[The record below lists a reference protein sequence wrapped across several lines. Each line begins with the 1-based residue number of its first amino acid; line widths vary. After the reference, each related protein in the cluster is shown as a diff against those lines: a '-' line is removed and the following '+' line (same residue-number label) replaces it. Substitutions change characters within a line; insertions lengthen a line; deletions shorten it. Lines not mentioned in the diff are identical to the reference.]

1 MRAASCAAR
10 ASDVDGGAQAR
21 VAAARVI
28 DAVLH
33 NGRSLKGE
41 LSSALADID
50 DVRDRA
56 LVEAMAFAAVRHQGR
71 YAAALSRWMPRPP
84 GTRDAPLRALLY
96 AGFAQLDP
104 MALPAHAALNAT
116 VDAARLLGRAHQAG
130 LVNALLRRAQKDGLP
145 PADAGASWPAW
156 LLAELRGDWPQDAA
170 GIIAASAAPAPQW
183 LRVNRRRGSRDAYY
197 TRLVQAG
204 LQADV
209 PDDLPDALRLA
220 APVPVDA
227 LPGFAD
233 GDVSIQDGAAQRV
246 FDALAVLPGARVL
259 DACAAPGGKSA
270 HLLERDPALRLL
282 AIDVAAPRVA
292 RIEETFARLG
302 IAAQARVR
310 TADALVPAQW
320 WDGTP
325 FDAVLL
331 DAPCSATGIV
341 RRQPDVLLHRRPN
354 DLDALVTLQAQL
366 LDALADVV
374 APGGVLLYATC
385 SILRRENAS
394 QVEAFL
400 ARHPDFA
407 LESLDARFGRDT
419 GAGHQRLPGE
429 GGMDGFFYAR
439 LRRSASPSRVL

>member
-1 MRAASCAAR
+1 VRAP
-10 ASDVDGGAQAR
+10 DVDHGAQAR
-21 VAAARVI
+21 LAAAKVI

-33 NGRSLKGE
+33 HGRSLKAE
-41 LSSALADID
+41 LSAALAGIE

-56 LVEAMAFAAVRHQGR
+56 LVEAMAFAAIRHQGR

-84 GTRDAPLRALLY
+84 GARDAPLRALIY

-104 MALPAHAALNAT
+104 IGLPAHAALNAT

-145 PADAGASWPAW
+145 TADADAAWPAW
-156 LLAELRGDWPQDAA
+156 LLAEVRADWPQDIEA
-170 GIIAASAAPAPQW
+170 ILVASAAAAPQW
-183 LRVNRRRGSRDAYY
+183 LRVNTRRGTRDAYS
-197 TRLVQAG
+197 TRLIQAG
-204 LQADV
+204 LQAEV
-209 PDDLPDALRLA
+209 PADMPDALRLA
-220 APVPVDA
+220 TPVPVDA

-246 FDALAVLPGARVL
+246 ADALQPAAGAHVL

-282 AIDVAAPRVA
+282 AIDIAAPRVA
-292 RIEETFARLG
+292 RIEQTFARLRIG
-302 IAAQARVR
+302 AQARVR
-310 TADALVPAQW
+310 TADALDPARW

-341 RRQPDVLLHRRPN
+341 RRQPDVLLHRRPA
-354 DLDALVTLQAQL
+354 DLDALVALQAQL
-366 LDALADVV
+366 LDALAAVV

-385 SILRRENAS
+385 SILRRENAG
-394 QVEAFL
+394 QVESFL
-400 ARHPDFA
+400 ARHAGFA
-407 LESLDARFGRDT
+407 LEPLDDRFGRDT

-429 GGMDGFFYAR
+429 SGMDGFFYAR
-439 LRRSASPSRVL
+439 LRRPLS

>member
-1 MRAASCAAR
+1 MRAAACAAR
-10 ASDVDGGAQAR
+10 APDVDGGAQAR
-21 VAAARVI
+21 LVAARVI

-33 NGRSLKGE
+33 HGRSLKGE
-41 LSSALADID
+41 LSTALGGID

-56 LVEAMAFAAVRHQGR
+56 LVEAMAFAAVRQQER
-71 YAAALSRWMPRPP
+71 YAAALAGWMPRPL
-84 GTRDAPLRALLY
+84 GQRDAPLRALLY
-96 AGFAQLDP
+96 AGLAQLDP
-104 MALPAHAALNAT
+104 MGLPAHAALNAT
-116 VDAARLLGRAHQAG
+116 VDAARLLGRAHQAN
-130 LVNALLRRAQKDGLP
+130 LVNALLRRAQKEGLP
-145 PADAGASWPAW
+145 EADADAAWPKW
-156 LLAELRGDWPQDAA
+156 LLAELRADWPQAHEA
-170 GIIAASAAPAPQW
+170 IVAASAAAAPQW
-183 LRVNRRRGSRDAYY
+183 LRVNRRRGTRDAYY
-197 TRLVQAG
+197 TRLVAAG
-204 LQADV
+204 LQ
-209 PDDLPDALRLA
+209 PEMIDDLPDALRLA
-220 APVPVDA
+220 TPVPVDA

-246 FDALAVLPGARVL
+246 AEALMPGSGARVL

-282 AIDVAAPRVA
+282 AIDVAAPRAA
-292 RIEETFARLG
+292 RIDETFARLG
-302 IAAQARVR
+302 LGAQARVR
-310 TADALVPAQW
+310 TADALKPKQW

-341 RRQPDVLLHRRPN
+341 RRQPDVLLHRRPK

-374 APGGVLLYATC
+374 APGGTLLYATC
-385 SILRRENAS
+385 SILHRENRA

-400 ARHPDFA
+400 ARHGDFV
-407 LESLDARFGRDT
+407 LELLDARFGRDT

-439 LRRSASPSRVL
+439 LRRATR

>member
-1 MRAASCAAR
+1 MRAATCAAR
-10 ASDVDGGAQAR
+10 ASDVDHGAQAR
-21 VAAARVI
+21 LVAARVI

-33 NGRSLKGE
+33 HGRSLKGE
-41 LSSALADID
+41 LSTALAGID

-84 GTRDAPLRALLY
+84 GARDAPLRALLY

-104 MALPAHAALNAT
+104 MGLPAHAALNAT
-116 VDAARLLGRAHQAG
+116 VDAARLLGRAHQAN

-145 PADAGASWPAW
+145 TAAADAAWPAW
-156 LLAELRGDWPQDAA
+156 LLAEVRADWPQDVEA
-170 GIIAASAAPAPQW
+170 ILTASASAAPQW
-183 LRVNRRRGSRDAYY
+183 LRVNTRRGTRDAYC
-197 TRLVQAG
+197 TRLIQAG

-209 PDDLPDALRLA
+209 PDDMPDALRLA
-220 APVPVDA
+220 TPVPVDA

-233 GDVSIQDGAAQRV
+233 GDVSIQDGAAQCV
-246 FDALAVLPGARVL
+246 ADALQPAAGASVL

-282 AIDVAAPRVA
+282 AIDIAAPRVA
-292 RIEETFARLG
+292 RIEQTFKRLG
-302 IAAQARVR
+302 IGAQARVR
-310 TADALVPAQW
+310 TADALDAARW
-320 WDGTP
+320 WDGAP

-341 RRQPDVLLHRRPN
+341 RRQPDVMLHRRPA
-354 DLDALVTLQAQL
+354 DLDALAQLQSQL
-366 LDALADVV
+366 LDALAAVV
-374 APGGVLLYATC
+374 APGGILLYATC
-385 SILRRENAS
+385 SILRRENAA

-400 ARHPDFA
+400 ARQPDFA
-407 LESLDARFGRDT
+407 LDPLDARFGRDT

-429 GGMDGFFYAR
+429 SGMDGFFYAR
-439 LRRSASPSRVL
+439 LTRLR

>member
-1 MRAASCAAR
+1 M
-10 ASDVDGGAQAR
+10 DGGAQAR

-33 NGRSLKGE
+33 HGRSLKGE
-41 LSSALADID
+41 LASALAGID
-50 DVRDRA
+50 DIRDRA

-71 YAAALSRWMPRPP
+71 YAAALAGWMPRPL
-84 GTRDAPLRALLY
+84 GRRDAPLRALLY
-96 AGFAQLDP
+96 AGLAQLDP
-104 MALPAHAALNAT
+104 MELPAHAALNAT

-130 LVNALLRRAQKDGLP
+130 LVNALLRRAQKDGI
-145 PADAGASWPAW
+145 PAAAPDAAWPAW
-156 LLAELRGDWPQDAA
+156 LLAQVRADWPQAADA
-170 GIIAASAAPAPQW
+170 IVAASAAPAPQW

-204 LQADV
+204 LVPAV
-209 PDDLPDALRLA
+209 PDALPDALRLG

-246 FDALAVLPGARVL
+246 ADALAPAAGARVL

-270 HLLERDPALRLL
+270 HLLERDPALQLL
-282 AIDVAAPRVA
+282 AIDVAAPRAA
-292 RIEETFARLG
+292 RIDETLARLG
-302 IAAQARVR
+302 LGAQARVR
-310 TADALVPAQW
+310 AADALAPATW
-320 WDGTP
+320 WDGVP

-341 RRQPDVLLHRRPN
+341 RRQPDVLLHRRPR
-354 DLDALVTLQAQL
+354 DLDALIALQAAL
-366 LDALADVV
+366 LDTLAAVV

-385 SILRRENAS
+385 SILHGENS
-394 QVEAFL
+394 GQVERFL

-407 LESLDARFGRDT
+407 LDVLDDRFGRDT

-429 GGMDGFFYAR
+429 AGMDGFFYAR
-439 LRRSASPSRVL
+439 LRRGR